1 VRFSCALL
9 LVVAAGCNNIAS
21 APSQSS
27 RAFDGAP
34 AGPRTM
40 VRPGTFTDGKIS
52 HVVIIVQE
60 NRSPDDLFYNLKG
73 ADTQTYGTN
82 SAGKRIDLTPE
93 PLTAPYD
100 LNHTHD
106 AYAVESDSGKMD
118 GFSIE
123 RESECKGQPGCPAPD
138 VAAYGYVPRKEV
150 QPYFDMAEQYAF
162 ADHTFQTNEGPSF
175 PAHQYLISGTSTIST
190 TSTLRSSENPY
201 DPNQRFTGG
210 CDSPKGS
217 LGMLIDQNGQ
227 ELQETYP
234 CYDRP
239 TLMDLLMDKGLTW
252 RYYEWK
258 TGPGLWNAPDAILHL
273 EEGSQFSTEVVAPP
287 SKVLADIANGA
298 LPNVVWVTPTAKA
311 SDHAKLTNG
320 TGPSWVAS
328 VVNAV
333 GESTYWDNTAIF
345 LTWDDWGGWADH
357 VAPVVYNSY
366 ELGFRVPAVIISPYT
381 PKGYVSH
388 RQHEFGSILKFVEKA
403 FGLASLG
410 TTDVRADDFSDCFNF
425 KRTPRAFTPIPAPYG
440 ADYFLKQGGGNDPP
454 DDD

>member
-1 VRFSCALL
+1 
-9 LVVAAGCNNIAS
+9 
-21 APSQSS
+21 
-27 RAFDGAP
+27 
-34 AGPRTM
+34 
-40 VRPGTFTDGKIS
+40 
-52 HVVIIVQE
+52 
-60 NRSPDDLFYNLKG
+60 
-73 ADTQTYGTN
+73 
-82 SAGKRIDLTPE
+82 
-93 PLTAPYD
+93 
-100 LNHTHD
+100 
-106 AYAVESDSGKMD
+106 
-118 GFSIE
+118 
-123 RESECKGQPGCPAPD
+123 
-138 VAAYGYVPRKEV
+138 
-150 QPYFDMAEQYAF
+150 
-162 ADHTFQTNEGPSF
+162 
-175 PAHQYLISGTSTIST
+175 
-190 TSTLRSSENPY
+190 
-201 DPNQRFTGG
+201 
-210 CDSPKGS
+210 
-217 LGMLIDQNGQ
+217 
-227 ELQETYP
+227 
-234 CYDRP
+234 
-239 TLMDLLMDKGLTW
+239 
-252 RYYEWK
+252 
-258 TGPGLWNAPDAILHL
+258 
-273 EEGSQFSTEVVAPP
+273 VAPP